1 MPSIKAN
8 LIIAL
13 AIGVLISTTLFVMES
28 LTDHSTLSLEWQ
40 MPGISAA
47 FLFWGAIGDSGFFGV
62 AVAWAVNAIVYGAVA
77 FAVLIFLRLLTL
89 ARPEVS

>member
-8 LIIAL
+8 VINAL
-13 AIGVLISTTLFVMES
+13 AIGVLISTMLLVMES

-40 MPGISAA
+40 MPGINAA
-47 FLFWGAIGDSGFFGV
+47 YLFRGAIGGSVLFGV

-77 FAVLIFLRLLTL
+77 FAVLIFLKLLTL
-89 ARPEVS
+89 ARPK